1 MEKRALLAVVLS
13 LLVLFLYQYIIEKS
27 RKTPIDTRPPKSDI
41 VLPDQKETI
50 DFGQE
55 EETFREVRDG
65 KPFIKRQE
73 IIGEERDI
81 SVITELYEAV
91 FTNHGAKLKSWKL
104 RKYKDKT
111 GQDAH
116 EIELIAAQ
124 KSKEYSLGLVL
135 SKTDYL
141 DLNEAVFETDSN
153 SMSLMEAWEQGSI
166 SFSWTSPEGI
176 EVIKKFTF
184 YADRY
189 LVDIDISI
197 ANLSDMRLKENTIF
211 SWKRELDPKKGGD
224 RFSFTG
230 PVSLINGELEEIK
243 VKKIKEDMLYSG
255 EIKWAG
261 YGDKYFISSIIPKKT
276 QNTRLRISKSSTDV
290 ISVDIIEPI
299 ELNYGE
305 KAKYGYSLYCGP
317 KDIDILKAV
326 GADLQKALN
335 FGWFDMIAKPLLLF
349 LKFINGITNNY
360 GVAII
365 LLTVVI
371 KIVFFP
377 LTHHSYKSMK
387 DMQKVQPLMAK
398 LKKKYKDDKEK
409 LNREIMALYRTH
421 KVNPLS
427 GCLPMI
433 LQIPVFFAL
442 YKALMGSIEL
452 RHAPFI
458 FWIKDLS
465 AKDPS
470 YITPVLMGA
479 SMFIQQKMTPTM
491 GDPMQAKVMLA
502 MPIIFT
508 FMFLNFPSGLVIY
521 WLVNNI
527 LSIGQQL
534 YINKYTA

>member
-13 LLVLFLYQYIIEKS
+13 LLVLFLYQYFIEKS
-27 RKTPIDTRPPKSDI
+27 RKTPIDTSPPKSDI
-41 VLPDQKETI
+41 ALPEKEEFV
-50 DFGQE
+50 DFGQQ
-55 EETFREVRDG
+55 EETFSKAKG
-65 KPFIKRQE
+65 KRPLVKGQE
-73 IIGEERDI
+73 IVEEEKEI
-81 SVITELYEAV
+81 SITTDLYEAV
-91 FTNHGAKLKSWKL
+91 FTNRGAKLKSWRL

-111 GQDAH
+111 GKDAH
-116 EIELIAAQ
+116 DIEMIAAE
-124 KSKEYSLGLVL
+124 KSEEYPLSLAF
-135 SKTDYL
+135 SKTDYHNL
-141 DLNEAVFETDSN
+141 SEAVFETDSN
-153 SMSLMEAWEQGSI
+153 SMSLMEAWESGSI

-176 EVIKKFTF
+176 EVSKKFTF
-184 YADRY
+184 YADKY
-189 LVDIDISI
+189 LLDIDVSI
-197 ANLSDMRLKENTIF
+197 LNLSDMRLKENTIF
-211 SWKRELDPKKGGD
+211 SWKRKFDPEKGGD
-224 RFSFTG
+224 RFSFAG
-230 PVSLINGELEEIK
+230 PQALVNDELEEIK
-243 VKKIKEDMLYSG
+243 VKKIKEDRFYSG
-255 EIKWAG
+255 VIKWAG
-261 YGDKYFISSIIPKKT
+261 YGDKYFISSVIPREP
-276 QNTRLRISKSSTDV
+276 QNTKLRISKSSTDV
-290 ISVDIIEPI
+290 ISIDIIEPI

-305 KAKYGYSLYCGP
+305 KAMYGYSLYSGP
-317 KDIDILKAV
+317 KDIDILKSA

-335 FGWFDMIAKPLLLF
+335 FGWFDVIAKPLLIF
-349 LKFINGITNNY
+349 LKFINRMTNNY

-371 KIVFFP
+371 KVIFFP
-377 LTHHSYKSMK
+377 LTHYSYKSMK

-409 LNREIMALYRTH
+409 LNREVMALYRTH

-452 RHAPFI
+452 RHAPFV

-470 YITPVLMGA
+470 YITPILMGA
-479 SMFIQQKMTPTM
+479 SMFMQQKMTPTM

-502 MPIIFT
+502 MPIVFT

-521 WLVNNI
+521 WLVNNV